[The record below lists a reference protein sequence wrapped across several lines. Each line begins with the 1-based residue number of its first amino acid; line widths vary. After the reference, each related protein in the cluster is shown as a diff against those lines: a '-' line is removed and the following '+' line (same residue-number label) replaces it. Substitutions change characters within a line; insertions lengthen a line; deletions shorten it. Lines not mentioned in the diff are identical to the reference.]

1 MENTTIASKLRG
13 GGGSAS
19 CKSAQDKG
27 FRWTLL
33 EYIKRFDFFKSFSF
47 AGANIKSIWLSGFAV
62 GFVNPTYSSTP
73 LTQGERELCCT
84 PHSSRFTSKKAAF
97 TLAEV
102 LITLGIIGI
111 VAAMTIPGLVG
122 KYKDKVMITQTKKTY
137 ATVLSVLDKLKYEM
151 GASDYVGVFQQDKT
165 EKENANLFFSKFKTL
180 QICDR
185 GKKGCTVSTF
195 KYPSVKNDGKGKNG
209 SYNATSFYR
218 GILPDGSVVGI
229 HPYVGGDSECGRIF
243 NNKKTDADGNW
254 ISDGKGGYETV
265 ASYSKQCGVLMIDA
279 NGIKAPNQ
287 LGADVF
293 FFIIGPK
300 KISNYITKIDTVL
313 TDESLQ
319 YTDYQVGGDFGQ

>member
-1 MENTTIASKLRG
+1 MAKLS
-13 GGGSAS
+13 GSLCITKKNGNSAHFTPNS
-19 CKSAQDKG
+19 SHFTYKKSAIRIIRDVGKA
-27 FRWTLL
+27 W
-33 EYIKRFDFFKSFSF
+33 FSDILR
-47 AGANIKSIWLSGFAV
+47 AGFALAHTA
-62 GFVNPTYSSTP
+62 PYRKS
-73 LTQGERELCCT
+73 
-84 PHSSRFTSKKAAF
+84 AF

-102 LITLGIIGI
+102 LITLGIIGV

-137 ATVLSVLDKLKYEM
+137 ATILSALDKLKYEM
-151 GASDYVGVFQQDKT
+151 GASDYTGVFLQDKSV
-165 EKENANLFFSKFKTL
+165 EENANLFFSKFKTL

-185 GKKGCTVSTF
+185 GKKGCTTSTF
-195 KYPSVKNDGKGKNG
+195 KYPSVKNDGKGKNA
-209 SYNATSFYR
+209 SFNATYFYR

-229 HPYVGGDSECGRIF
+229 NPYVGGDAECGRIF

-265 ASYSKQCGVLMIDA
+265 ASYSKQCGTLMIDA

>member
-1 MENTTIASKLRG
+1 MQNTTIASKLSG
-13 GGGSAS
+13 GGGRFT
-19 CKSAQDKG
+19 SAQDKN
-27 FRWTLL
+27 FRRTIR
-33 EYIKRFDFFKSFSF
+33 EYIKRVDFFKSFSI
-47 AGANIKSIWLSGFAV
+47 AGAIPSPE
-62 GFVNPTYSSTP
+62 FVNSLS
-73 LTQGERELCCT
+73 LTRR
-84 PHSSRFTSKKAAF
+84 PSRKSGF

-102 LITLGIIGI
+102 LITLGIIGV

-137 ATVLSVLDKLKYEM
+137 ATILSAMDKLKYEM
-151 GASDYVGVFQQDKT
+151 GASDYTGVFLQDKT
-165 EKENANLFFSKFKTL
+165 AKENANLFFSKFKTL
-180 QICDR
+180 QKCDK
-185 GKKGCTVSTF
+185 GNEGCTTSTF
-195 KYPSVKNDGKGKNG
+195 KYPSVTNDGKGKNA
-209 SYNATSFYR
+209 SYSAKSFYR

-229 HPYVGGDSECGRIF
+229 NPYVGGDAECGRIF
-243 NNKKTDADGNW
+243 NNKKTDADGYW